1 RCTPERG
8 DPVPDPPPRPASPE
22 STVRAGWS
30 AASLGLSRP
39 PEDCIIR
46 QLVFMPAAVR
56 PCSSRWIYP
65 VILGETYALIA
76 AVELRSYSRI
86 SAEILVAATTCEAT
100 PASWTTATARCSCS
114 GFT

>member
-1 RCTPERG
+1 TTP
-8 DPVPDPPPRPASPE
+8 PASPD

-56 PCSSRWIYP
+56 PRSSRWIYP
-65 VILGETYALIA
+65 AILGETYALLA
-76 AVELRSYSRI
+76 AVELRSYSRTA
-86 SAEILVAATTCEAT
+86 AEVLAAPTTREAA
-100 PASWTTATARCSCS
+100 PASWTTATARCSCF